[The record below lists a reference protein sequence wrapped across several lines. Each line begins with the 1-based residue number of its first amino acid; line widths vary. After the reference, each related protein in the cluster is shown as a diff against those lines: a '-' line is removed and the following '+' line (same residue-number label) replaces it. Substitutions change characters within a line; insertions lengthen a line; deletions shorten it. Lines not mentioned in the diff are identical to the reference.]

1 MKTLH
6 ELFKELEVYW
16 SDDFYDKMAEN
27 WDDCHDAVFV
37 YNTETEKARFGQM
50 PKDNWYYIKGDI
62 LLARMHKPTEM
73 NYETTDL
80 FTEEE
85 MEIIYDKYDGFW
97 SDYVKFHPEYSI
109 EERVENA
116 SRSYLENN
124 WNAFYNEMEEKLM
137 EAQKEVDN
145 EKD

>member
-27 WDDCHDAVFV
+27 WDDCHDAVSV

-85 MEIIYDKYDGFW
+85 MEERIQKLEKWINEARYELSQYGK
-97 SDYVKFHPEYSI
+97 
-109 EERVENA
+109 EEEN
-116 SRSYLENN
+116 E
-124 WNAFYNEMEEKLM
+124 
-137 EAQKEVDN
+137 Q
-145 EKD
+145 